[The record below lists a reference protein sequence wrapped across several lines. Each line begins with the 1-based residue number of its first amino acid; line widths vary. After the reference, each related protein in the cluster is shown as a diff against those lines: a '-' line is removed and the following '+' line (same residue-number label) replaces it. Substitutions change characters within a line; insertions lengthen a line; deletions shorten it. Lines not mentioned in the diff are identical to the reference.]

1 MIRFY
6 KSFKYALNGLILL
19 LKTERNFKIIA
30 ACFVLTLIVGFSL
43 SFFGQHLNRF
53 EWAIIWGSIGLVFV
67 SEALNTALEKT
78 IDTLHPGQHPGMG
91 QAKDMAAAATM
102 VASFT
107 ALVIGAYILLPK
119 IIAVF

>member
-6 KSFKYALNGLILL
+6 KSFRYALNGLILL

-43 SFFGQHLNRF
+43 SFFGQRLNRF
-53 EWAIIWGSIGLVFV
+53 EWAIIWGSIGLIFV

-78 IDTLHPGQHPGMG
+78 IDTLHPGQHPGL
-91 QAKDMAAAATM
+91 
-102 VASFT
+102 S
-107 ALVIGAYILLPK
+107 LIHI
-119 IIAVF
+119 

>member
-1 MIRFY
+1 M
-6 KSFKYALNGLILL
+6 L

-30 ACFVLTLIVGFSL
+30 ACFVITLAVGFSL
-43 SFFGQHLNRF
+43 SFFGQRLNRF
-53 EWAIIWGSIGLVFV
+53 EWAIIWGAIGLMFV

-78 IDTLHPGQHPGMG
+78 IDTLHPSQHPGVG

-102 VASFT
+102 VASIT

-119 IIAVF
+119 IIAIF